1 MTFANLTVAL
11 QALMNRTD
19 DHAVAASR
27 CRRLAAG
34 ISDERASAALN
45 ALAEQH
51 DECLRLLER

>member
-1 MTFANLTVAL
+1 
-11 QALMNRTD
+11 
-19 DHAVAASR
+19 VAASR